1 MCRNKLSLNLQK
13 TEYMI
18 IINKRKDN
26 KTSFMVTLFAG
37 ATCLIMSD
45 PNIEKLEDQV
55 NKELKKLVIGCVA
68 INFL

>member
-1 MCRNKLSLNLQK
+1 
-13 TEYMI
+13 
-18 IINKRKDN
+18 
-26 KTSFMVTLFAG
+26 MVSLFAG

-55 NKELKKLVIGCVA
+55 NKELKKLVIACVA